1 MSPKK
6 GLGRG
11 LGSLFG
17 DSVPPDAEPSS
28 AGDGGGTLLRVVDVF
43 PDPDQPRKS
52 FDRDALEAL
61 ADSIRRYGVL
71 QPITVRRRSP
81 EDGYLIIAGERRWR
95 AARMAGLEE
104 IPAHVIEADDRL
116 AAELALIENLQRED
130 LNPIEE
136 AEGYRSLIEGFG
148 FTQDEVADTVG
159 KARTTVT
166 NSLRLLT
173 LGDEV
178 KEMVREGRISAGH
191 AKGLLTLRPEQQR
204 SVAMD
209 TIARGL
215 SVREVEAAAKKI
227 RLAEERA
234 KKGQPAKP
242 AGSREK
248 KAAPAGSVESYLNS
262 ISDDL
267 SRLYERKVRVTGA
280 GKQGK
285 VEFEYYDMKD
295 LKRILEVFLGL
306 AGGNE

>member
-11 LGSLFG
+11 LSSLFG
-17 DSVPPDAEPSS
+17 DTEPLGGEPSPS
-28 AGDGGGTLLRVVDVF
+28 GNGTLLRVVDVF

-136 AEGYRSLIEGFG
+136 AEGYRSLIDGFG

-173 LGDEV
+173 LGDDV

-191 AKGLLTLRPEQQR
+191 AKGLLTLPPEQQR

-227 RLAEERA
+227 RLAEARA
-234 KKGQPAKP
+234 KKGMPPKQ
-242 AGSREK
+242 AGAREK
-248 KAAPAGSVESYLNS
+248 KTASAGSVESYLDS

-285 VEFEYYDMKD
+285 VEFEYYDLKD
-295 LKRILEVFLGL
+295 LKRILEVFLNL
-306 AGGNE
+306 TGGNE